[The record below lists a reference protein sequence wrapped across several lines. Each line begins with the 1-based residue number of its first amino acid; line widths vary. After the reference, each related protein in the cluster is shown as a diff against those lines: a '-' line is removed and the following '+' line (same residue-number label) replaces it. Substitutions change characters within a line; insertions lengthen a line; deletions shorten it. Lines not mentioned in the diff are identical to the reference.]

1 MKKLLIFFVI
11 CTAFISFNCSQ
22 DAPAENTEMVKVPE
36 LPGKVVYVKTC
47 RLCHG
52 NDGSLGLSGA
62 ANLKIT
68 MLNVEQIKTVVIE
81 GRKGMPSWKG
91 QLTPAEIQQVAEYV
105 VTLKNK

>member
-11 CTAFISFNCSQ
+11 ITAFISYNCSK
-22 DAPAENTEMVKVPE
+22 DAPAENTEMVKLPE
-36 LPGKVVYVKTC
+36 LPGKAVYVKSC

-52 NDGSLGLSGA
+52 NDGNLGLSGS
-62 ANLKIT
+62 ANLKIS
-68 MLNVEQIKTVVIE
+68 MLNVEQIKAVVIE

-105 VTLKNK
+105 ITLKNK

>member
-11 CTAFISFNCSQ
+11 CSAFISYNCSKN
-22 DAPAENTEMVKVPE
+22 APAENTDLVKAE
-36 LPGKVVYVKTC
+36 ESPGKAVYVKAC

-52 NDGSLGLSGA
+52 NDGNLGLSGA

-68 MLNVEQIKTVVIE
+68 MLNVEQIKAVIIE